1 MIIKIN
7 AQSIICENTIEKTT
21 DSITE
26 ILNRDNAIA
35 IDYIVDGTSINEEL
49 GNYLS
54 ERLAI
59 TKEIEVITQPVKQLI
74 QETINSAYAYLKNAI
89 PQIRSMASEFEMEP
103 DAITWQSLN
112 ELLEGLNWLIDSMER
127 MNALKSLELAVN
139 DYVVWNQYAQITY
152 NLIPTIK
159 DLDAALRNK
168 NNRKVGRILSKEIV
182 PAFEV
187 MGNKLYGLMTS
198 PLKM

>member
-7 AQSIICENTIEKTT
+7 GQSITCENTIEKII

-35 IDYIVDGTSINEEL
+35 IDYIVDGISIKEDL
-49 GNYLS
+49 GKYLS
-54 ERLAI
+54 ERLAE
-59 TKEIEVITQPVKQLI
+59 TYEIEVITQTVQQLI
-74 QETINSAYAYLKNAI
+74 QETIHSAYNYLINAI
-89 PQIRSMASEFEMEP
+89 PQIRSMASEFAMEP

-127 MNALKSLELAVN
+127 MNALKSLELIVT
-139 DYVVWNQYAQITY
+139 DYQVWNQYAQVTY
-152 NLIPTIK
+152 NLIPSIK
-159 DLDAALRNK
+159 ELDAALRNK
-168 NNRKVGRILSKEIV
+168 NNRKVGRILSKEIG

-187 MGNKLYGLMTS
+187 MGNKLDGLITT
-198 PLKM
+198 PLEM